1 MPWNDNVKAGPWG
14 APPGGGDKDKG
25 GEPKGDGD
33 KERPEAA
40 KPKSPWGAVTGGSK
54 PPASGRGGDERQRRP
69 GPGRNDGPPR
79 GPDLDELTQQLR
91 ARLQRMFG
99 GREGRGVPPRA
110 LIAGAGVIL
119 ALWAASG
126 FYLVQPDQE
135 GVVTRF
141 GGYARSSAPGL
152 RYHLPPPFERVEKVS
167 VTSLKSLDI
176 GGAQGAPVPAESL
189 MLTGDENILDLNF
202 TVQWRIA
209 SASDYLFRVADAD
222 GTVKMVAESA
232 MREVVGKTPL
242 QEIITNKRAQV
253 QSEAADLMQR
263 ILDGYGVGVSIVQV
277 QIRSANPPSEVIP
290 AFRDVNNANQDA
302 ESAANEAR
310 TYANRVVNEAKGDA
324 ARITQAAQG
333 YREQVLREAQ
343 GSAARFDQVYDQYK
357 LAPAVTR
364 ERLYLETME
373 RVLARSNKVVVDAKG
388 GTAPI
393 VLPADLLRPQPNP
406 ASPAQGQ
413 TNSGGRPQ

>member
-14 APPGGGDKDKG
+14 APPGGDKDGKG
-25 GEPKGDGD
+25 GEPNGDVV
-33 KERPEAA
+33 EAPR
-40 KPKSPWGAVTGGSK
+40 PKSPWGSGSGAPK
-54 PPASGRGGDERQRRP
+54 PPVGGRGGDERPRRP
-69 GPGRNDGPPR
+69 GPGREGPPR
-79 GPDLDELTQQLR
+79 GPDLDELAQQLR
-91 ARLQRMFG
+91 ARLHRVFG

-110 LIAGAGVIL
+110 LAAGSAVIL

-141 GGYARSSAPGL
+141 GGYTRSSGPGL
-152 RYHLPPPFERVEKVS
+152 RYHLPPPIERVEKVS

-176 GGAQGAPVPAESL
+176 GGAQDAPVPAESL

-209 SASDYLFRVADAD
+209 NASDYLFRVADAD
-222 GTVKMVAESA
+222 ATVKMVAESA

-242 QEIITNKRAQV
+242 QEIITNRRAQV

-263 ILDGYGVGVSIVQV
+263 ILDSYGVGVSVVQV
-277 QIRSANPPSEVIP
+277 QIRSANPPAEVIP

-310 TYANRVVNEAKGDA
+310 TYSNRVVNEAKGDA

-343 GSAARFDQVYDQYK
+343 GSAARFDQVYDQYRQ
-357 LAPAVTR
+357 APGVTR
-364 ERLYLETME
+364 QRLYLETME
-373 RVLARSNKVVVDAKG
+373 RVLARSNKVIVDAKG

-393 VLPADLLRPQPNP
+393 VLPPDLLRPQPNP
-406 ASPAQGQ
+406 ASPTQGQ